1 MVPFP
6 QYKVA
11 YDVADVLPKDF
22 TIREDTIDSSSE
34 MVQTVDDFP
43 VFMREIADDCSRIR
57 IASSELGENQVF
69 LRMMVHLGVYFEVAD
84 NRANDLI
91 VRTGPLLKNLQFT
104 LEGDQK

>member
-1 MVPFP
+1 MVPLP

-11 YDVADVLPKDF
+11 YDVTDVLSKDF
-22 TIREDTIDSSSE
+22 TIREDSIDSLSK
-34 MVQTVDDFP
+34 MVQAVDDFL

-57 IASSELGENQVF
+57 IASSKLGENQIF
-69 LRMMVHLGVYFEVAD
+69 LRMMVHLRVNLEVAD

-91 VRTGPLLKNLQFT
+91 VRTGPMLKDLQFT